1 MTKKQKIETK
11 IYELLGVK
19 IFKKLVFRLEKII
32 HRKDKGQN
40 INYHIKNSITK
51 ESIDSFRKYLYFNGY
66 IHTRNIIKGI
76 AAIFIMIIFSV
87 HPIFVIILSLLL
99 IKDAYCI
106 MLQRYNWIKL
116 NCTEDKLNV
125 REERQI
131 VRKISKI
138 DNEEL
143 KEKIKTKCIDEEELI
158 EELKKLRNYLLNINN
173 DNCILNDSIIKITDI
188 TKKDIKSK
196 VLKKRSDNNG

>member
-106 MLQRYNWIKL
+106 ML
-116 NCTEDKLNV
+116 
-125 REERQI
+125 
-131 VRKISKI
+131 
-138 DNEEL
+138 
-143 KEKIKTKCIDEEELI
+143 
-158 EELKKLRNYLLNINN
+158 
-173 DNCILNDSIIKITDI
+173 
-188 TKKDIKSK
+188 
-196 VLKKRSDNNG
+196 

>member
-116 NCTEDKLNV
+116 NCTENKLNV

-131 VRKISKI
+131 VRKTSKI
-138 DNEEL
+138 DNEVL
-143 KEKIKTKCIDEEELI
+143 KEKIKIKCINEEELI

-173 DNCILNDSIIKITDI
+173 DNCILNDSIIQITDI